1 MTPKYNHSIP
11 GALNNA
17 IDFPFAECND
27 KAVGFVSYGV
37 DGGIRAVEHLCLV
50 MGEFKVADV
59 RYHVALSFADDFRDH
74 TKFTPSA
81 GQQENV
87 IAMLDELLT

>member
-1 MTPKYNHSIP
+1 MTPKYIHSIP

-17 IDFPFAECND
+17 IDFLFAEWND
-27 KAVGFVSYGV
+27 KAAGFVSYGV
-37 DGGIRAVEHLCLV
+37 DGDIRAVEHLYLV
-50 MGEFKVADV
+50 MGELKVADV
-59 RYHVALSFADDFRDH
+59 RHHVALSFADDFPDY

-81 GQQENV
+81 GQRENV